1 MADDSTNKTISST
14 DSGFPDYLNFD
25 TLRSEAIAYLGN
37 LSGKIWT
44 DYNVHDPGITI
55 LEALIYAVLDLG
67 YRTNLPAVDLFTKN
81 PDDTSRENNFFTPSQ
96 ILSNNPLTIIDFRKL
111 LIDIKGVKNAWLE
124 TEDKLPVNFCKN
136 NNASAAPGVAVDRIP
151 DPCKDEF
158 LNGLYHVFIELEK
171 DYNLKVEKQADEYN
185 DIIYNIKCALM
196 SHRNLCE
203 DFIDIKILCKLQI
216 GLCADIE
223 LNNDATGEDVYA
235 KILAD
240 LREFFSPAPK
250 FYTLPQLLEKGKP
263 IENIFAGRPY
273 DIKESYGFVDT
284 DELEQLPLRKKIH
297 LSDVYH
303 LLFDIKGVKNVRNLS
318 WSLCSSQTPQGD
330 IINKWELLLPE
341 NFIPEFDIGCSG
353 FQFFKYGM
361 RVKVDTS
368 KANSIFEM
376 NFSENGKILYH
387 QPSPYL
393 DAQIPQGV
401 YRTDLADYHSI
412 QNEFPHVYGIREGD
426 LSATASDERKAQA
439 LQLQGFLLFFDQ
451 LLANYLSQLKNIRSL
466 FAMSSSE
473 NDDDNHTYFTNK
485 LTDVPQLEKLLR
497 FNAGIGGSKSLGSDG
512 SVLAFP
518 TGRKNV
524 ETLISSGKIQ
534 NTDLDRRCNDV
545 NKDDFPP
552 YRFCYKT
559 DMQQAEN
566 QLRDDLLNG
575 DFDPVIIANYND
587 CYFFYCFTSSPDFVI
602 ISKKYY
608 SSEKEAQ
615 TAAASVKYLATFQE
629 NYRPFIIED
638 DNSNTQFFSF
648 DLEFNLNSYA
658 QFLKLMSEDASL
670 YSSRRQG
677 FLNHLLSR
685 FAEQFTDYAL
695 LNAGFLT
702 ADQLQKAQIK
712 AEEKFL
718 TNYPDLS
725 SNRGR
730 AYNYKCNG
738 WENENISGFEKRV
751 KALSGIDA
759 MATRWKKHYLCNLV
773 VEKADE
779 IYQLSVTLFG
789 NAFTVEDKMFTYE
802 AGSSS
807 LNSLYKK
814 LSNDPQLQ
822 TEYISHEDKW
832 SVFIKDDFGNKY
844 SNQKLFDT
852 QEEAD
857 NYINSLHSVLLDKP
871 DPNTKAFVSKFIF
884 KVLFKNYKDDLIEE
898 SKQKFET
905 KDNAQKYFTKIFS
918 KVVNHL
924 NNSEEFAKIKKGFN
938 VDKLI
943 PVKNENYSALYIDKN
958 KFQFKSI
965 DVIQLGDV
973 KKKFVMLND
982 AKTIQFDSLI
992 ISDTQKIAESKF
1004 EELLRL
1010 LCFNE
1015 NYLAEK
1021 DNGGGQFKIVIKN
1034 AENEVAVYYQ
1044 TFASQEEAEDK
1055 IKGIFNEIFSHTY
1068 HLGISDALPDEW
1080 EFEYQL
1086 SNPSGKNLEFKTRA
1100 GYTSEPQAQA
1110 AAKQFYTHLSSLAVK
1125 KTKDNLQLV
1134 LDQKKK
1140 IIADASSTD
1149 LPSEETGSQ
1158 LLQYH
1163 QELSKAVNN
1172 PTNKFI
1178 NKILEAGKDT
1188 DAEQYIY
1195 KLVDKDNLLAKA
1207 SFAAKNKGEA
1217 LNHKND
1223 LINTIQAGYDYTTLV
1238 FGSDIIDERKDTS
1251 TNVSWYHYQ
1260 LKCNNVLFQKGS
1272 IKDNPLI
1279 LFESVKGYT
1288 SREDALQAFQDN
1300 YLLILRK
1307 AFSDINY
1314 GDNQFISLTE
1324 ILIHEADD
1332 CAKEVST
1339 VFVTPETLYE
1349 YDGDTA
1355 ATIKALVLLA
1365 KSYPVVYISKGRY
1378 KFSLFNKN
1386 NETYD
1391 WRSTASCLTPQK
1403 AMQEFQFFL
1412 SLLNYSGNIYIEKNE
1427 TDCRYY
1433 IYIRE
1438 VLALSATT
1446 FDTAEHAWGS
1456 DGIEKFICVA
1466 QSENG
1471 FHNYL
1476 NQKNCNHSFYVACGN
1491 TGVIHPCKYET
1502 PERRDYAL
1510 NKLYQAA
1517 RFNFFDLLQLDS
1529 DNNLTLNSV
1538 DKKPIAKLFI
1548 LTDGNNAVDKC
1559 EKLVQIFEAIYV
1571 DKNFDHPANKEV
1583 FLSNDG
1589 DKKLAA
1595 PVSADITAQDWKQQ
1609 LRDVGCYFPL
1619 IKKIADVSDAA
1630 RNSSACNFYFHI
1642 RLPGFNNCK
1651 DDLANN
1657 CLDKSSYDACVPGC
1671 YVAWESDCCFLRC
1684 CDALLFYASTL
1695 KLINDFSNYKAV
1707 HDCNCGN
1714 YGIELHTEQMATN
1727 SEIKSVTH
1735 QNDTDSYPD
1744 SIVRWLCAD
1753 SSDRNF
1759 MMVNNQNEPVINQ
1772 RFLNKCLSEIVA
1784 FNPQPYNNAL
1794 VACEAVER
1802 AKKLINSEGL
1812 HLVEH
1817 ILLRPR
1823 CIEDCDCKN
1832 FPSSCYNESDSNAID
1847 KQKSKNSIC
1856 HFPWKP
1862 GGEPDPCAPEDPI
1875 SFTPGCDPY
1884 SFIATIAL
1892 PAWLQR
1898 FRSQENRQVIEKLL
1912 QKEAPSHVL
1921 LRILWLAP
1929 RDFCCFEYYF
1939 KNWNHWLAKKMCDP
1953 NYSNCDFLGLLFYKK
1968 FENLG
1973 ECAECVPCAC
1983 NVIPPVSCF
1992 DKETEPC
1999 SGFDLITQLNEL
2011 YCWNRNNYETYNCE
2025 NPDDIQEPGRG
2036 TILKAVV
2043 ADKEEVNPANLPA
2056 KPQAEESKKPA
2067 DAKELPEIDNHQ
2079 KSLLIQ
2085 ARSNKYLQNVQEIAN
2100 GKPGNKTAENAVRFF
2115 ADTNPN
2121 AERYEDLINKILKNK
2136 SDSAKK
2142 IKGLTL
2148 KEKGVLIDNISWQY
2162 FDRILINTKK
2172 ADQITALTALFNHLR
2187 KNKIDMH
2194 SLYDDWN
2201 SEELKSV
2208 EPEINF
2214 NEIKKAVI

>member
-14 DSGFPDYLNFD
+14 DSGFPGYLNFD
-25 TLRSEAIAYLGN
+25 ILRSEAIAYLGN

-81 PDDTSRENNFFTPSQ
+81 PEDTSAENNFFTPSQ
-96 ILSNNPLTIIDFRKL
+96 ILANNPLTIIDFRKL

-124 TEDKLPVNFCKN
+124 TEDKLPVDFCKN
-136 NNASAAPGVAVDRIP
+136 NNTPTPAVLVNRIS
-151 DPCKDEF
+151 DPCDCEF
-158 LNGLYHVFIELEK
+158 LNGLYHVFIQLEDSVK
-171 DYNLKVEKQADEYN
+171 EKSDEYN
-185 DIIYNIKCALM
+185 DIIYKIKCALM

-223 LNNDATGEDVYA
+223 LDNSAIGEDVYP
-235 KILAD
+235 KILDA
-240 LREFFSPAPK
+240 LRGFFSPAPK

-263 IENIFAGRPY
+263 IEDIFAGRPY
-273 DIKESYGFVDT
+273 DLKESFGFVDT
-284 DELEQLPLRKKIH
+284 DELEQLQLRKKIH

-303 LLFDIKGVKNVRNLS
+303 VLFDVKGVKNVRNLS
-318 WSLCSSQTPQGD
+318 WSLCNTQTPQAD

-341 NFIPEFDIGCSG
+341 NFIPEFDIGCCG

-361 RVKVDTS
+361 PVKVDTS
-368 KANSIFEM
+368 KANSIFGM
-376 NFSENGKILYH
+376 NFSKNGKILYY

-393 DAQIPQGV
+393 DAEIPQGV
-401 YRTDLADYHSI
+401 YRSDLADYHSI

-426 LSATASDERKAQA
+426 LPATAPDERKAQA

-473 NDDDNHTYFTNK
+473 NKEDNHTYFTNT
-485 LTDVPQLEKLLR
+485 LTDVPQLEELLR
-497 FNAGIGGSKSLGSDG
+497 FNAGMGNSASLGGEG

-518 TGRKNV
+518 TDRKNV
-524 ETLISSGKIQ
+524 EDLIASGKIQ
-534 NTDLDRRCNDV
+534 NTDLDRRCNDA

-575 DFDPVIIANYND
+575 EFKPVIVANYNN
-587 CYFFYCFTSSPDFVI
+587 CYFFYCFTSSPDFVL

-608 SSEKEAQ
+608 SSEREAQ
-615 TAAASVKYLATFQE
+615 TAAASIKYLATFQE

-638 DNSNTQFFSF
+638 DNSKTQFFSF

-670 YSSRRQG
+670 YSRRRQG

-685 FAEQFTDYAL
+685 FAEQFTDFAL
-695 LNAGFLT
+695 LNAGFLSP
-702 ADQLQKAQIK
+702 DQLQKAQIK

-718 TNYPDLS
+718 ANYPELS
-725 SNRGR
+725 SKRGK

-738 WENENISGFEKRV
+738 WENEDISGFEKRV
-751 KALSGIDA
+751 KALSGIDN
-759 MATRWKKHYLCNLV
+759 WKKHYLCNFV
-773 VEKADE
+773 VEKANE

-789 NAFTVEDKMFTYE
+789 SPFTVEDKMFTYE
-802 AGSSS
+802 AGYSS

-814 LSNDPQLQ
+814 LSNDPHLE
-822 TEYISHEDKW
+822 TEQITHEDKW

-852 QEEAD
+852 KEKAD
-857 NYINSLHSVLLDKP
+857 DYSNNLHSVLSDKP
-871 DPNTKAFVSKFIF
+871 DPNTKVFVSKFIF
-884 KVLFKNYKDDLIEE
+884 RVLFKNYKDDLIEE
-898 SKQKFET
+898 SKQKFDE
-905 KDNAQKYFTKIFS
+905 KEDAQKFFNKISS
-918 KVVNHL
+918 KPASHL
-924 NNSEEFAKIKKGFN
+924 NNSEEFAKIKKGLN
-938 VDKLI
+938 LEKLSL
-943 PVKNENYSALYIDKN
+943 VKNENDSAVYIDKN
-958 KFQFKSI
+958 KFQFKPI
-965 DVIQLGDV
+965 DVIQLGNV
-973 KKKFVMLND
+973 KKKFALLND

-992 ISDTQKIAESKF
+992 ISDTVKIAESKF

-1015 NYLAEK
+1015 NYSAGK
-1021 DNGGGQFKIVIKN
+1021 DNASGQFKIVIKN
-1034 AENEVAVYYQ
+1034 AENEVAIYYQ
-1044 TFASQEEAEDK
+1044 TFASQDEAENK
-1055 IKGIFNEIFSHTY
+1055 IKEIFNEIISHTY
-1068 HLGISDALPDEW
+1068 HLTISQPLPDEW

-1086 SNPSGKNLEFKTRA
+1086 TNPAGKNLQFKTDA
-1100 GYTSEPQAQA
+1100 GYTSEQQAQA
-1110 AAKQFYTHLSSLAVK
+1110 AAKQFYGHLSSLQIK
-1125 KTKDNLQLV
+1125 KTRNDLQLV

-1140 IIADASSTD
+1140 IIAGTSVSDS
-1149 LPSEETGSQ
+1149 PSEETASR
-1158 LLQYH
+1158 LLKYH
-1163 QELSKAVNN
+1163 QQLFNAVNN
-1172 PTNKFI
+1172 PTKKFI
-1178 NKILEAGKDT
+1178 DKTLEAGKDS

-1207 SFAAKNKGEA
+1207 SFATTNRGEA
-1217 LNHKND
+1217 LNHKNG

-1238 FGSDIIDERKDTS
+1238 FGSDIIDEKKDVS

-1260 LKCNNVLFQKGS
+1260 IKCNNVLFQKGTV
-1272 IKDNPLI
+1272 KGKPLI

-1288 SREDALQAFQDN
+1288 SREEALQAFQDN

-1307 AFSDINY
+1307 AFADTNY

-1332 CAKEVST
+1332 CTKGEST

-1365 KSYPVVYISKGRY
+1365 KSYPVIYISEGRY
-1378 KFSLFNKN
+1378 RFSLFNKN
-1386 NETYD
+1386 NEIYD
-1391 WRSTASCLTPQK
+1391 WRGTGWYSTPQQ
-1403 AMQEFQFFL
+1403 AMQQFQFFL
-1412 SLLNYSGNIYIEKNE
+1412 SLLKYSGNIYVEKNE
-1427 TDCRYY
+1427 TDCRYR

-1438 VLALSATT
+1438 VLALSAAT
-1446 FDTAEHAWGS
+1446 FNTAELAWGS

-1476 NQKNCNHSFYVACGN
+1476 NRKNCNYSFYVACGN

-1502 PERRDYAL
+1502 PERRDNVL
-1510 NKLYQAA
+1510 NKLYKAA
-1517 RFNFFDLLQLDS
+1517 SFNFFQLLELDS
-1529 DNNLTLNSV
+1529 ENNLTL
-1538 DKKPIAKLFI
+1538 KKLDGTSIAKFFI
-1548 LTDGNNAVDKC
+1548 QPDNNNEIDKC
-1559 EKLVQIFEAIYV
+1559 EKLIQIFEAIYV
-1571 DKNFDHPANKEV
+1571 DKNFPPSDSKNV
-1583 FLSNDG
+1583 FLTNENG
-1589 DKKLAA
+1589 QRLAA
-1595 PVSADITAQDWKQQ
+1595 PVSGDITLQDWKQQ
-1609 LRDVGCYFPL
+1609 LRDVACYFPI
-1619 IKKIADVSDAA
+1619 IKKNGDVSKPG
-1630 RNSSACNFYFHI
+1630 RNNGSCNYYI
-1642 RLPGFNNCK
+1642 RIKLPGFNNCK

-1657 CLDKSSYDACVPGC
+1657 CPDKSLDDDCVPGC
-1671 YVAWESDCCFLRC
+1671 YVAWESDCCFGSC
-1684 CDALLFYASTL
+1684 CEALLFYAGTL

-1707 HDCNCGN
+1707 YDCNCGN
-1714 YGIELHTEQMATN
+1714 YGIELHTEQIASNTVSRPLTREN
-1727 SEIKSVTH
+1727 AFS
-1735 QNDTDSYPD
+1735 
-1744 SIVRWLCAD
+1744 SIASWLCD
-1753 SSDRNF
+1753 SSLDENLT
-1759 MMVNNQNEPVINQ
+1759 MVNNQNVPVNDQ
-1772 RFLNKCLSEIVA
+1772 MNRRRFRNTCLSEIVA
-1784 FNPQPYNNAL
+1784 FNPQHYNNAS

-1812 HLVEH
+1812 HVVEH

-1823 CIEDCDCKN
+1823 CEEDCNCDYL
-1832 FPSSCYNESDSNAID
+1832 PQSCYNQLATNREGN
-1847 KQKSKNSIC
+1847 IC
-1856 HFPWKP
+1856 HFEWKP

-1875 SFTPGCDPY
+1875 CFTPGCDPY

-1892 PAWLQR
+1892 PAWPQR
-1898 FRSQENRQVIEKLL
+1898 FRSQENRHVMEKLL

-1939 KNWNHWLAKKMCDP
+1939 KNWNHWLAGKMCDP
-1953 NYSNCDFLGLLFYKK
+1953 NYSNCDFLGLLFHKK
-1968 FENLG
+1968 FEELG
-1973 ECAECVPCAC
+1973 DCVECVPCAC
-1983 NVIPPVSCF
+1983 NVIPQVSCF
-1992 DKETEPC
+1992 DKEMEPC
-1999 SGFDLITQLNEL
+1999 SGFDLVNQLNEL
-2011 YCWNRNNYETYNCE
+2011 YCWNKNNYDTYNCE
-2025 NPDDIQEPGRG
+2025 IAQDIQEPDDGV
-2036 TILKAVV
+2036 ILRKAIANKAEAT
-2043 ADKEEVNPANLPA
+2043 ADNNNP
-2056 KPQAEESKKPA
+2056 KPKVEASKKPE
-2067 DAKELPEIDNHQ
+2067 DTSDLPVIDNHQ

-2085 ARSNKYLQNVQEIAN
+2085 ARFNKCLQNVQKIT
-2100 GKPGNKTAENAVRFF
+2100 KDKQGNKTAENAVRFL
-2115 ADTNPN
+2115 ADTNPT

-2136 SDSAKK
+2136 TDSAKK

-2148 KEKGVLIDNISWQY
+2148 QEKRVLIDNISWQY
-2162 FDRILINTKK
+2162 FDRVIINTKK
-2172 ADQITALTALFNHLR
+2172 TDQITTLTALFNHLR

-2201 SEELKSV
+2201 AEELKSV
-2208 EPEINF
+2208 EPGINL
-2214 NEIKKAVI
+2214 NEIKKAVIG